1 MNNLLIGI
9 KRFFQN
15 KNTVT
20 ILVIVICL
28 LILYFAYSTRIKVAT
43 EPQSV
48 PYALRDLEPRTEI
61 TEDMVGIRYV
71 PGSVITPNVIT
82 DTRSIIG
89 LYVSDDYQ
97 IPEDSLFYKDTILT
111 WDALD
116 KSPYDDIQDGN
127 TIFSLRVDLDK
138 TYGNSIFKGNY
149 IDLYFKDRDSS
160 GNILIGKFIES
171 IQVTDVVDSNYISV
185 FEKTQSEAIPAFL
198 LFEVPDEYYLLLT
211 KTIKVFGNDCL
222 IPVPRS
228 AEYSLNPKETSIS
241 SSWLKD
247 YILSKTVNDLT
258 LEEVRNSLNDGGGN

>member
-9 KRFFQN
+9 KRFFKN

-20 ILVIVICL
+20 ILAIVACL

-48 PYALRDLEPRTEI
+48 PYALMDLEPRTEI

-82 DTRSIIG
+82 DMNSIVG
-89 LYVSDDYQ
+89 MYVSDDYQ

-149 IDLYFKDRDSS
+149 IDLYFRGRDDN

-171 IQVTDVVDSNYISV
+171 IKVTDVVDSNYISV
-185 FEKTQSEAIPAFL
+185 FEKTKTEAEPAYL
-198 LFEVPDEYYLLLT
+198 LFEVPDDYYLLLT
-211 KTIKVFGNDCL
+211 KTLKAFPDSL

-228 AEYSLNPKETSIS
+228 AEYSLNPKETTIS

-247 YILSKTVNDLT
+247 YILSKTVNILIE
-258 LEEVRNSLNDGGGN
+258 EEVRSTLNNGGGN

>member
-9 KRFFQN
+9 KRFFKN

-20 ILVIVICL
+20 ILAIVACL

-82 DTRSIIG
+82 DMDSIVG
-89 LYVSDDYQ
+89 MYVSDSYQ
-97 IPEDSLFYKDTILT
+97 IPEDSLFYKDTVLT

-116 KSPYDDIQDGN
+116 KSPYADIKDGN

-149 IDLYFKDRDSS
+149 IDLYYSRRE
-160 GNILIGKFIES
+160 GNDVYVGKFIES
-171 IQVTDVVDSNYISV
+171 IKVTDVVDSNYISV
-185 FEKTQSEAIPAFL
+185 FEKTESEAIPAYL
-198 LFEVPDEYYLLLT
+198 LFEVPEDYYLLLT
-211 KTIKVFGNDCL
+211 KTLKVCGDSCL

-228 AEYSLNPKETSIS
+228 AEYSLHPKETSIS

-247 YILSKTVNDLT
+247 HILSQTVNILV
-258 LEEVRNSLNDGGGN
+258 EEEKASNNGGGN